1 LAIAD
6 CRLAAVVPIV
16 CFFELS
22 GMVRGKQQ
30 SEKSAAVVPTVC
42 FFELSGTVGQI
53 GKAPKA
59 PIGNWQSE
67 IGNNMNWQ

>member
-1 LAIAD
+1 
-6 CRLAAVVPIV
+6 
-16 CFFELS
+16 
-22 GMVRGKQQ
+22 
-30 SEKSAAVVPTVC
+30 VVPTVC

-53 GKAPKA
+53 GKATKA